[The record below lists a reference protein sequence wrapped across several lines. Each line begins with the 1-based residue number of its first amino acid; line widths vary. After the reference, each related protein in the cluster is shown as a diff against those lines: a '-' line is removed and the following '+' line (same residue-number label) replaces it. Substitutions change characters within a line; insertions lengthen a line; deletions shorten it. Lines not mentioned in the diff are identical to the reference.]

1 MKPLNVLVW
10 HVHGSWLGAFVR
22 GPHRYLLPVEP
33 GSTAGG
39 RRDEWPDAA
48 RNVSRDE
55 AAAAGVDVVVA
66 QRVHEV
72 DDAQRWLGARRAFT
86 DVPVVFLEHNA
97 PQGRINEMRHPLADR
112 DDLTLVHVTHFNA
125 LFWDTGRT
133 ATRVIE
139 HGIPDPGYRYTGELE
154 RVAVVINEAERRAR
168 VTGTDLL
175 PRFAR
180 DAAPLDRYG
189 IGTARDLRLDDLHA
203 DMSRR
208 RVYLHP
214 FRWTSLGLALLEAM
228 ACGMPVVALGTT
240 EVPYAV
246 PPHAGIVSNDV
257 AVLVAAIRGLM
268 RDADRAAE
276 LGRRAR
282 AHVLERYGLARFLAA
297 WDDVLADAVA
307 ARH

>member
-1 MKPLNVLVW
+1 MKALNILVW
-10 HVHGSWLGAFVR
+10 HVHGSWLGAFVS
-22 GPHRYLLPVEP
+22 GAHRYLLPLES
-33 GSTAGG
+33 GRDGGG
-39 RRDEWPDAA
+39 RRAEWPIAA
-48 RNVSRDE
+48 GNVTPAE

-66 QRVHEV
+66 QRPQEL
-72 DDAQRWLGARRAFT
+72 DDLQRWLGTRAAFT
-86 DVPVVFLEHNA
+86 DVPVLYLEHNT

-125 LFWDTGRT
+125 LFWDCGRT
-133 ATRVIE
+133 RTRLIE
-139 HGIPDPGYRYTGELE
+139 HGIPDPGYRYTGELP
-154 RVAVVINEAERRAR
+154 RLAVVINEAERRAR

-175 PRFAR
+175 PRFER
-180 DAAPLDRYG
+180 EAPLDRFG
-189 IGTARDLRLDDLHA
+189 IGTARDLRLDDLHREIA
-203 DMSRR
+203 RR

-246 PPHAGIVSNDV
+246 PPAAGFVSNDV
-257 AVLVAAIRGLM
+257 GALAAAIRELL
-268 RDADRAAE
+268 RDPHAAVA

-297 WDDVLADAVA
+297 WDDVLEEALAGRA
-307 ARH
+307 

>member
-1 MKPLNVLVW
+1 VKALNILVW

-22 GPHRYLLPVEP
+22 GAHRYLLPLES
-33 GSTAGG
+33 GRDGGG
-39 RRDEWPDAA
+39 RRAEWPIAA
-48 RNVSRDE
+48 GNVTPAE

-66 QRVHEV
+66 QRPQEL
-72 DDAQRWLGARRAFT
+72 DDLQRWLGTRAAFT
-86 DVPVVFLEHNA
+86 DVPVLYLEHNT

-125 LFWDTGRT
+125 LFWDCGRT
-133 ATRVIE
+133 RTRLIE
-139 HGIPDPGYRYTGELE
+139 HGIPDPGYRYTGELP
-154 RVAVVINEAERRAR
+154 RLAVVINEAERRAR

-175 PRFAR
+175 PRFER
-180 DAAPLDRYG
+180 EAPLDRFG
-189 IGTARDLRLDDLHA
+189 IGTARDLRLDDLHREIA
-203 DMSRR
+203 RR

-246 PPHAGIVSNDV
+246 PPAAGVVSNDV
-257 AVLVAAIRGLM
+257 GALAAAIRELL
-268 RDADRAAE
+268 RDPHAAVA

-297 WDDVLADAVA
+297 WDDVLEEALAGRA
-307 ARH
+307 